1 MDQADP
7 NGTPTE
13 QLWRRILDFPL
24 VAMVI
29 AVLLFLFAAGAGQ
42 LLVRQVRDLTETGSV
57 ALAALVEIALV
68 LIVYKGV
75 LVHLGERPRDD
86 LRLAG
91 AARNL
96 GLGLLT
102 GFLLMTV
109 VVAIA
114 DAAGVYRIVAS
125 GDASRLLP
133 ELFGSAILPAF
144 MEETLFRGILF
155 RWIEE
160 FAGSWAALP
169 VTAALFGLIH
179 IMNPNATWFS
189 TFAIAVEGGLLLGG
203 AYLLTRSLLLP
214 IGLHA
219 AWNFTQGEIFD
230 VPVSGLSEHGLL
242 QAKLSGPA
250 LLSGGGF
257 GLEASIICLILASA
271 TGIWF
276 VWRAVKTGELV
287 QPWWIRRRQTV

>member
-1 MDQADP
+1 VP
-7 NGTPTE
+7 RTTK

-29 AVLLFLFAAGAGQ
+29 AVFLFLFAAGVGQ

-68 LIVYKGV
+68 SVVYKAV

-86 LRLAG
+86 LRLPG
-91 AARNL
+91 AARDL

-102 GFLLMTV
+102 GFLLMTSAV
-109 VVAIA
+109 GVAA
-114 DAAGVYRIVAS
+114 VTGVYRIVAP
-125 GDASRLLP
+125 GDASRFAF
-133 ELFGSAILPAF
+133 ELFSSAILPGF
-144 MEETLFRGILF
+144 MEETFFRGILF

-160 FAGSWAALP
+160 FAGSWAALL
-169 VTAALFGLIH
+169 VTAALFGLVH

-189 TFAIAVEGGLLLGG
+189 SFAIAVEAGLLLGG
-203 AYLLTRSLLLP
+203 AYMLTRSLWLP

-242 QAKLSGPA
+242 KAKLSGPA

-257 GLEASIICLILASA
+257 GLEASVICLVLATA
-271 TGIWF
+271 AGMWF
-276 VWRAVKTGELV
+276 VWRAVQTGELV